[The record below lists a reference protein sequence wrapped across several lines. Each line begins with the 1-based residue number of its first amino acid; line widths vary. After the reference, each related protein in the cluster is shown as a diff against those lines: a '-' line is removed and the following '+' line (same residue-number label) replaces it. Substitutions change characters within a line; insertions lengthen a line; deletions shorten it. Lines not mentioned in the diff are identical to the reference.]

1 MRFIVTGGAG
11 FVGSV
16 MADYLVNHGNEVLSV
31 DWLPYENAQYKN
43 VQIDIRNSAQLI
55 ETIKQWGNVDAIFH
69 LAVILEHDRQHAK
82 DLDSINVDGT
92 RSVLEAARA
101 LKIPK
106 VIFLSTSCL
115 FSNSYDKPVAESEPV
130 APADR
135 YGRSKLAAEKI
146 IEQYK
151 DVSTFV
157 VRCPNIMAAGRL
169 GLLTILFDF
178 VREGRRLYII
188 GSGNNRHSF
197 IGAEDLA
204 RACLLACEKNAA
216 GIYHI
221 GSDNVPT
228 MAELYRDVQIFA
240 RQKPNLVHVPAAP
253 AKAALELVN
262 TLGMS
267 PLGPYHCRILTANFV
282 FDNSKIKRD
291 LGWAP
296 TRTNTEILCEAYKYY
311 VDNLDEITARRG
323 VSVHK
328 SKAHAGILNI
338 LRLVS

>member
-1 MRFIVTGGAG
+1 MRFIVTGAAG

-16 MADYLVNHGNEVLSV
+16 MAEYLVDHGHEVLSI
-31 DWLPYENAQYKN
+31 DWLPYENPKYKN
-43 VQIDIRNSAQLI
+43 VQVDIRNVPALTEAI
-55 ETIKQWGNVDAIFH
+55 RNFGHVDAIFH
-69 LAVILEHDRQHAK
+69 LAVILEHDREHAG
-82 DLDSINVDGT
+82 DLDSVNVGGT

-115 FSNSYDKPVAESEPV
+115 FSMSYDRPVNESEPL

-135 YGRSKLAAEKI
+135 YGRSKLEAEKVI
-146 IEQYK
+146 AEYK

-178 VREGRRLYII
+178 VREGRRLYVI
-188 GSGNNRHSF
+188 GKGSNRHSF

-204 RACLLACEKNAA
+204 RACLLACEKNAE

-228 MAELYRDVQIFA
+228 MFELYRDVQIFA
-240 RQKPNLVHVPAAP
+240 GQKPNIVFVPAGP
-253 AKAALELVN
+253 STAALRLVN
-262 TLGMS
+262 ALGVS
-267 PLGPYHCRILTANFV
+267 PLGPYHCRILTANFI

-291 LGWAP
+291 LGWSP

-311 VDNLDEITARRG
+311 VDNYEEITKRSG

-328 SKAHAGILNI
+328 SKAHAGILNL